1 MVLNG
6 DVRESGEGKALP
18 PPPRVT
24 PRVACPTIVENL
36 PRLTT
41 TREGPM
47 LSCPPLLRVRVG
59 IAAVLMTS
67 LALLPNRIE
76 AQVVD
81 HRIESVLDA
90 VSADRLH
97 TYLQTLT
104 SFETRHSLSFSDR
117 PDFGVLPA
125 RQYILETMAAFSDRL
140 EVALDCYTVE
150 AQGRIPIEAEL
161 CNVVAV
167 LPGRSD
173 RRIYVSGHY
182 DTVARRESGDPAS
195 GGGGGGFDWTR
206 FDNPAPGANDD
217 GSGTVL
223 TMEVAR
229 ALAQSGLDFD
239 ATLVFVAFVAEEE
252 GLVGA
257 SLHASKAEREGWRID
272 AVFNNDIIG
281 NSLGGNGILDSR
293 TLRVFSEDPM
303 DSPSRQLARFIRR
316 QGAAYM
322 PGHEVRLIAREDR
335 FGRGGDHTAFNRR
348 GFPGVRFSESRE
360 NYSRQH
366 MAADTLGGVDFE
378 YLAKNAR
385 VNAAAVAT
393 LALAPPAPR
402 VDLGRGP
409 MLGRGE
415 SGYHA
420 DMRWE
425 KAPGAIG
432 YRIVW
437 REAWT
442 PDWQH
447 EVRVGDVA
455 QHVLED
461 ISIDDY
467 VFGVASIGPEGHES
481 LVTPYVRAPRAR
493 TDIKEVG
500 RAP

>member
-1 MVLNG
+1 MH
-6 DVRESGEGKALP
+6 R
-18 PPPRVT
+18 T
-24 PRVACPTIVENL
+24 
-36 PRLTT
+36 
-41 TREGPM
+41 
-47 LSCPPLLRVRVG
+47 LLRATALIVAFATAPS
-59 IAAVLMTS
+59 IANAQIVDPRITS
-67 LALLPNRIE
+67 ILE
-76 AQVVD
+76 D
-81 HRIESVLDA
+81 
-90 VSADRLH
+90 VSADRLYD
-97 TYLQTLT
+97 YLEALT
-104 SFETRHSLSFSDR
+104 DFETRHSLSFSDR

-125 RQYILETMAAFSDRL
+125 REYIRETMQSFSDRL
-140 EVALDCYTVE
+140 QVDFDCYTVE
-150 AQGRIPIEAEL
+150 PQGRIPTEAEL
-161 CNVVAV
+161 CNVVAI

-182 DTVARRESGDPAS
+182 DTVARLQADPSS

-223 TMEVAR
+223 TMEAAR
-229 ALAQSGLDFD
+229 VLAQSGLEFD

-257 SLHASKAEREGWRID
+257 SLHAAKAEREGWRID

-316 QGAAYM
+316 QGGAYM

-348 GFPGVRFSESRE
+348 GFAGVRFSESRE

-366 MAADTLGGVDFE
+366 MAADTLGGVDFD
-378 YLAKNAR
+378 YLAKNTR
-385 VNAAAVAT
+385 VNVAGVAT
-393 LALAPPAPR
+393 LALAPAAPN

-409 MLGRGE
+409 ALGRGE

-420 DMRWE
+420 DVRWE
-425 KAPGAIG
+425 RSAGATG

-447 EVRVGDVA
+447 EVTVGDVDRF
-455 QHVLED
+455 VLEN

-467 VFGVASIGPEGHES
+467 VFGVAAIGPGGHES
-481 LVTPYVRAPRAR
+481 LVSAYVRPPRAR
-493 TDIKEVG
+493 SDIREVG
-500 RAP
+500 R

>member
-1 MVLNG
+1 MH
-6 DVRESGEGKALP
+6 R
-18 PPPRVT
+18 T
-24 PRVACPTIVENL
+24 
-36 PRLTT
+36 
-41 TREGPM
+41 
-47 LSCPPLLRVRVG
+47 LLRATALIVAFATAPS
-59 IAAVLMTS
+59 IANAQIVDPRITS
-67 LALLPNRIE
+67 ILE
-76 AQVVD
+76 D
-81 HRIESVLDA
+81 
-90 VSADRLH
+90 VSADRLYD
-97 TYLQTLT
+97 YLEALT
-104 SFETRHSLSFSDR
+104 DFETRHSLSFSDR

-125 RQYILETMAAFSDRL
+125 REYIRETMQSFSDRL
-140 EVALDCYTVE
+140 QVDFDCYTVE
-150 AQGRIPIEAEL
+150 PQGRIPTEAEL
-161 CNVVAV
+161 CNVVAI

-182 DTVARRESGDPAS
+182 DTVARLQADPSS

-223 TMEVAR
+223 TMEAAR
-229 ALAQSGLDFD
+229 VLAQSGLEFD

-257 SLHASKAEREGWRID
+257 SLHAAKAEREGWRID

-316 QGAAYM
+316 QGGAYM

-348 GFPGVRFSESRE
+348 GFAGVRFSESRE

-366 MAADTLGGVDFE
+366 MAADTLGGVDFD
-378 YLAKNAR
+378 YLAKNTR
-385 VNAAAVAT
+385 VNVAGVAT
-393 LALAPPAPR
+393 LALAPAAPN

-409 MLGRGE
+409 ALGRGE

-420 DMRWE
+420 DVRWE
-425 KAPGAIG
+425 RSAGATG

-447 EVRVGDVA
+447 EVTVGDVDRF
-455 QHVLED
+455 VLEN

-467 VFGVASIGPEGHES
+467 VFGVGAIGPGGHES
-481 LVTPYVRAPRAR
+481 LVSAYVRPPRAR
-493 TDIKEVG
+493 SDIREVG
-500 RAP
+500 R